1 MKYIT
6 DADYTYAKIGFKDF
20 EIKRLGEHQDL
31 HVQSNRLLLTDIFE
45 KFRNICLKFTN
56 LVLQFFFSFWSSIAN
71 SFKKD

>member
-45 KFRNICLKFTN
+45 KFRNICLKICELGPAIFF
-56 LVLQFFFSFWSSIAN
+56 QFLE
-71 SFKKD
+71 

>member
-31 HVQSNRLLLTDIFE
+31 LVQSNRLLLTDIFE
-45 KFRNICLKFTN
+45 KFRNISLKIYELGPAIFF
-56 LVLQFFFSFWSSIAN
+56 QFLE
-71 SFKKD
+71 